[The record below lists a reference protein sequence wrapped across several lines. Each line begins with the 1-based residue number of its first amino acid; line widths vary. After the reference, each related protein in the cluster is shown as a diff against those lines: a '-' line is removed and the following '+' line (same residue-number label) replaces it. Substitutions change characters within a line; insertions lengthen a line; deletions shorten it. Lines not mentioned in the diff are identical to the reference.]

1 MQTRKLGYS
10 DLHLTTVG
18 LGTWAIGGGGWA
30 YGWGPQD
37 DAESIAAIHRAL
49 DLGINW
55 IDTAAVYGLGHS
67 EEIIGRAIRSTGSGR
82 RAGRRDEVVIA
93 TKCGLVWDEGSTT
106 PYGRLK
112 AESVRREVEA
122 SLRRLNVATIDLYQ
136 IHWPDPDR
144 DIEEAWSVIADL
156 IREGKVRYGGVS
168 NFSVEQLKRVQAIH
182 PVTSLQPPYS
192 MLRRGIEED
201 LLAYCAANDIGVIV
215 YSPMQAGLL
224 TGKFTP
230 ERVARLPDDDWR
242 KRNPHFREP
251 ELGANLALVEKLRPI
266 AERTGRTVAQL
277 AIAWVL
283 RRPLRLR
290 SGQAEVTAA
299 IVGARRPSQI
309 EETAPAGDWVLSAE
323 DVAEIDALLA
333 ERERALTQA

>member
-10 DLHLTTVG
+10 DLYLTTVG

-30 YGWGPQD
+30 FSWGPQD

-49 DLGINW
+49 DPSINSGHGLGINW

-67 EEIIGRAIRSTGSGR
+67 EEIIGQAI
-82 RAGRRDEVVIA
+82 AGRRDEVIIA

-112 AESVRREVEA
+112 AESVRREAEA
-122 SLRRLNVATIDLYQ
+122 SLRRLNVEVIDLYQ
-136 IHWPDPDR
+136 IHWPNPDQ
-144 DIEEAWSVIADL
+144 DIEEAWGVIADL

-168 NFSVEQLKRVQAIH
+168 NFGVEQLKRVQPIH
-182 PVTSLQPPYS
+182 PVASLQPPYS

-224 TGKFTP
+224 TGKFTK
-230 ERVARLPDDDWR
+230 ERAANLPDEDWR
-242 KRNPHFREP
+242 KRNSYFQEP
-251 ELGANLALVEKLRPI
+251 ELSANLVLVEKLRPI
-266 AERTGRTVAQL
+266 AERNGRTVAQL

-283 RRPLRLR
+283 RRP
-290 SGQAEVTAA
+290 EVTAA

-309 EETAPAGDWVLSAE
+309 EETAQAGDWVLSAQ
-323 DVAEIDALLA
+323 DIAEIDTLLA
-333 ERERALTQA
+333 ERERVLT

>member
-1 MQTRKLGYS
+1 MQARKLGYS

-30 YGWGPQD
+30 FGWGSQD
-37 DAESIAAIHRAL
+37 DAESVAAIRHAL
-49 DLGINW
+49 DSGINW

-67 EEIIGRAIRSTGSGR
+67 EEIVGRAI
-82 RAGRRDEVVIA
+82 AGRRDEVIIA
-93 TKCGLVWDEGSTT
+93 TKCGLVWDKGSTS

-122 SLRRLNVATIDLYQ
+122 SLRRLNVEAIDLYQ

-144 DIEEAWSVIADL
+144 DIEEAWDVIADL

-168 NFSVEQLKRVQAIH
+168 NFGVAQLQRVQAIH
-182 PVTSLQPPYS
+182 PVASLQPPYS
-192 MLRRGIEED
+192 MLRRGIEKD
-201 LLAYCAANDIGVIV
+201 LLPYCAANDIGVIV

-224 TGKFTP
+224 TGKFTK
-230 ERVARLPDDDWR
+230 EHVANLPQDDWR
-242 KRNPHFREP
+242 KRDHHFREP
-251 ELGANLALVEKLRPI
+251 ELGANLALVERLRPI
-266 AERTGRTVAQL
+266 AERHGRAVAQL

-283 RRPLRLR
+283 RR
-290 SGQAEVTAA
+290 SEVTAA

-323 DVAEIDALLA
+323 DIAAIDAFLA
-333 ERERALTQA
+333 EREQALP